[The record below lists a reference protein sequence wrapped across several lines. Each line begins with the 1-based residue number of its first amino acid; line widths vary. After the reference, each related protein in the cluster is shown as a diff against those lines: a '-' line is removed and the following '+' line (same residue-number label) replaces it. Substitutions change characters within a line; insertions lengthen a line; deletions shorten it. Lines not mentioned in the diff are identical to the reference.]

1 MDMKKWAPI
10 ISMISVAVMFIWG
23 MFLPQA
29 GGWGKSWIAVFIGG
43 IIIAILSI
51 LNKDKD
57 NKDGE

>member
-1 MDMKKWAPI
+1 MDMKKLAPI

-23 MFLPQA
+23 MFLP

-51 LNKDKD
+51 LSKDKD
-57 NKDGE
+57 KKDGE